1 MASVQK
7 KICPS
12 CNAKNRLNAKKCYNC
27 GKTLNSSSGCF
38 STIIVIGITVLFL
51 IKEYMLS

>member
-27 GKTLNSSSGCF
+27 GHSLNTSFGCF
-38 STIIVIGITVLFL
+38 SIVIVIGIIVLFL
-51 IKEYMLS
+51 IKEYMLN